1 MSGGEG
7 KRETRQTESK
17 DSELSENPLLR
28 LFGIRLPPS
37 RSTYSTRHIPQ
48 AIHVP
53 TPTREQLNQQE
64 VDRQSAS
71 ADAAAAAAA
80 EVVALRQQLAAA
92 AAPVATPVN
101 AELESLKAENARLK
115 QQIVQFHEETQALK
129 LRLNQAAG
137 SRRSSRNTS
146 SNNVNILENRVTQLQ
161 NLLAENSK
169 LNRETTSNLRRCKE
183 RNDGLNAEVVDLRT
197 SLAACQGENNR
208 LNADVVDLRTSLAT
222 CRGDNDGLNAEFV
235 DLRTSLAACQ
245 RENVRLNAEVVDL
258 RTSLATC
265 QDEKRALESRVSAL
279 TTENQQLQATLTQ
292 IEQYNVNNAAAMS
305 PVPDGQAINTI
316 GNVFSGAENPEDG
329 VAIPALG
336 AADDVVGAA
345 AGVVGAAAAAAAAVV
360 TGAAAAPAAAVAAV
374 AAAVSEPTAGEIV
387 IAAVPHQML
396 EGGAITVAQ
405 MEAYVNN
412 PNTPTDL
419 RTELVGRS
427 ADNKR
432 KNLYKRILT
441 YLYSQ
446 PKITEIMISG
456 EGSRGYPN
464 RNPWNNMVGGKLRK
478 IRTIYTKVQGR
489 LNMGPGNLMTL
500 YHESGADLFKNSLR
514 F

>member
-208 LNADVVDLRTSLAT
+208 LNAD
-222 CRGDNDGLNAEFV
+222 
-235 DLRTSLAACQ
+235 
-245 RENVRLNAEVVDL
+245 VVDL